1 MITYY
6 IVLFALIIV
15 LVCLISII
23 STFVFSKSKTKDKE
37 NDIDPLIST
46 SEKNYIQPEI
56 KPIEVFDKRA
66 VVLCSHNKTFSVERN
81 ELNKQHTCFMINS
94 DNGTG
99 TDCKYSCIGLGDC
112 VKMCPQQAIEIINHT
127 AYVTNLCNG
136 CGKCIDICPVH
147 IIKLIPKDSDKIIL
161 CGNVTKYP
169 TSCSNLE
176 KEEKI
181 EWNDK
186 KDFKIWKS
194 CYKIIKN
201 LIKS

>member
-136 CGKCIDICPVH
+136 CGKCIDICPQH
-147 IIKLIPKDSDKIIL
+147 IIKLIPVSTKTLKL
-161 CGNVTKYP
+161 CNNTTESL
-169 TSCSNLE
+169 TSCTAYLSEQN
-176 KEEKI
+176 I
-181 EWNDK
+181 EWKPK
-186 KDFKIWKS
+186 KDFKIWSS
-194 CYKIIKN
+194 CYKIFKKI
-201 LIKS
+201 IKS